1 MSHTAHGIRLQT
13 TSMGILIKGWSTTKT
28 SPDTSTMGIDHV
40 TSTFVGVSETT
51 VMLRELVPDVA
62 KFEKKIH
69 QLEKYIRPFK
79 KTKQSWVL

>member
-1 MSHTAHGIRLQT
+1 
-13 TSMGILIKGWSTTKT
+13 
-28 SPDTSTMGIDHV
+28 MGIDHV

-79 KTKQSWVL
+79 KTKQS